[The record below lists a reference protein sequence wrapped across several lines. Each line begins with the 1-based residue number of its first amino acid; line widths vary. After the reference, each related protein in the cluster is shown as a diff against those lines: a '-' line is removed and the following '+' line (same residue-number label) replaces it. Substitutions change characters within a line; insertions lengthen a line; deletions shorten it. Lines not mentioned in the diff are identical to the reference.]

1 MRFNKRLA
9 GVIGAL
15 ALVIAGAA
23 VAYAFFNATGTG
35 SGTARAVT
43 AVQITINATPCTS
56 ADLYPGGPAGAVC
69 FTLTNSNAYAVNFTF
84 VQYPVSPAITSSITS
99 CAASNVGFATGRPTT
114 VNFTVLAGQTTG
126 TLSIPGVLQ
135 MSSSAPD
142 QCQGSNFTVPL
153 ALIGL
158 QQ

>member
-15 ALVIAGAA
+15 TLVIAGAA
-23 VAYAFFNATGTG
+23 VAYAFFDWHEE
-35 SGTARAVT
+35 ARLIREA
-43 AVQITINATPCTS
+43 CTS